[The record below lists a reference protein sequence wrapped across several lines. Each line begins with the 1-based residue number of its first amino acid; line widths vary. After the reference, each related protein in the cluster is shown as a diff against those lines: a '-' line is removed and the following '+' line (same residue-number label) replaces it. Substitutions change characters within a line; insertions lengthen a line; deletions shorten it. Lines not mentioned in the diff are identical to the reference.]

1 MAFGSIYFLT
11 SIIII
16 DRYCLRPD
24 RPLSISRSC
33 DGNLLSRS
41 RSVGEEVERLEKV
54 QSPDERLIRTL
65 SVILRFTLTTGDERF
80 DDFEQKI

>member
-41 RSVGEEVERLEKV
+41 RSVGEEVGRLEK
-54 QSPDERLIRTL
+54 STITRRETHPYSIRDPPIYTDN
-65 SVILRFTLTTGDERF
+65 RR
-80 DDFEQKI
+80 